1 MERKHNSILTAV
13 LIPLFALALM
23 LGIGRYVDTAQ
34 AQSAEEAA
42 APAGG
47 GVVTLTLLHTNDGES
62 SLMTS
67 TNTVPPNSGGYTNP
81 MTVALPVGSIAAF
94 QSVTLREMNQ
104 AHGAGHAVVNVYAG
118 DLYLPSAVLAC
129 SLPPASP
136 ETPLYDA
143 VAIRQIPFDALTIGN
158 HEFDYGPELFERFVR
173 ETAYDTDN
181 NGTTEWT
188 HAFLSA
194 NLDFSGE
201 PGFDDLT
208 DEDGVIVGTTSN
220 GSVIAHSLI
229 MTDAGQMFG
238 IVGASPPDLETISS
252 PGNVVVTTDNLT
264 ETAQVVQA
272 EVDRLYDEYG
282 VRKIIFAS
290 QLQSINNDIQL
301 IPMLSRVDV
310 AIAGGGNELLLNPAV
325 PDREEVLPGERSPQV
340 DEYPIRVTDATSRT
354 VYLVTTVGNYK
365 YLGRLDVA
373 FDAEGEITEFNTD
386 TSYLRRVIPESEEAT
401 ELGLQ
406 DAVTPDPTMVETVT
420 QPVEACLADF
430 ANTPIARTEVL
441 LDVSRPTVRGA
452 ESNAGNLIAD
462 SYLYVYQQYSNTVT
476 TTVQLAG
483 VDPNP
488 VIAVQNG
495 GGIRLAGSSTFLPVT
510 GEVPGNIRRLDTLNV
525 LPFPNFV
532 AVVQDVTPVDL
543 EAILERSAATLP
555 SPGGQFL
562 QIAGF
567 RVTYDPSQPAQEV
580 DNAGNVLVQGNRVFS
595 ATLDDGTPIIDNYE
609 VVANAPL
616 VNIVTN
622 HFTAEG
628 GDIYPWLANNPNQS
642 NLRDENGFQFSYEQS
657 LIYYLQTFPEEE
669 GLPTIQA
676 EDERYQP
683 GGEGRIT
690 ITDNPT
696 AVTLNNVGATP
707 GSTLP
712 IWLLAG
718 AGLALSLGTM
728 TALHRRRR

>member
-23 LGIGRYVDTAQ
+23 LGLGRYVGTAQ
-34 AQSAEEAA
+34 AQSAEEAV

-62 SLMTS
+62 SLLPFTY
-67 TNTVPPNSGGYTNP
+67 NVPPNSGYSNAT
-81 MTVALPVGSIAAF
+81 TVTLPVGSIAAF
-94 QSVTLREMNQ
+94 KSVTLRETNQ

-118 DLYLPSAVLAC
+118 DIYLPSAVLAC
-129 SLPPASP
+129 SLPPAPP
-136 ETPLYDA
+136 ETPIYDA
-143 VAIRQIPFDALTIGN
+143 VAIRQIPFHALTIGN
-158 HEFDYGPELFERFVR
+158 HEFDYGPEFFERFVR
-173 ETAYDTDN
+173 ETEYDSDN
-181 NGTTEWT
+181 DGTPEWPQ
-188 HAFLSA
+188 AFLSS

-201 PGFDDLT
+201 PDFDDLT
-208 DEDGVIVGTTSN
+208 DDDGVIVGTTSN

-238 IVGASPPDLETISS
+238 VVGASPPDLPTISS

-290 QLQSINNDIQL
+290 QLQNINNDIQL

-325 PDREEVLPGERSPQV
+325 PDTQEKLPGERATQFG
-340 DEYPIRVTDATSRT
+340 EYPIRVTDATSRT
-354 VYLVTTVGNYK
+354 VYLVTTAGNYK
-365 YLGRLDVA
+365 YLGRLDVG

-401 ELGLQ
+401 EVGVQ
-406 DAVTPDPTMVETVT
+406 DAVTPDPMMVQTVT
-420 QPVEACLADF
+420 EPVESCLEDF

-441 LDVSRPTVRGA
+441 LDVSRNTVRGS

-462 SYLYVYQQYSNTVT
+462 SFLYAYQQYSDTVT
-476 TTVQLAG
+476 NTVQLAG
-483 VDPNP
+483 ATNP

-495 GGIRLAGSSTFLPVT
+495 GGIRQNAGDQLPVT

-525 LPFPNFV
+525 LPFANFV

-543 EAILERSAATLP
+543 EAILERSASGLP
-555 SPGGQFL
+555 GQGGQFL

-567 RVTYDPSQPAQEV
+567 RVTYDPSQPAQELDV
-580 DNAGNVLVQGNRVFS
+580 EGNVLVQGNRVFS
-595 ATLDDGTPIIDNYE
+595 ATLEDGTPIIENYE

-616 VNIVTN
+616 VDLVTN
-622 HFTAEG
+622 HFTARG
-628 GDIYPWLANNPNQS
+628 GDNYPWLASNPNQS
-642 NLRDENGFQFSYEQS
+642 NLVDETGIQISYEQS
-657 LIYYLQTFPEEE
+657 LIEYLQSFPEEE

-690 ITDNPT
+690 ISDEPT

-707 GSTLP
+707 NSTLP
-712 IWLLAG
+712 VWLLAG

-728 TALHRRRR
+728 AALHRRRR

>member
-23 LGIGRYVDTAQ
+23 LGLSRYVGTAQ

-62 SLMTS
+62 SLLPFTY
-67 TNTVPPNSGGYTNP
+67 NVPPNSGYSNAT
-81 MTVALPVGSIAAF
+81 TVTLPVGSIAAF
-94 QSVTLREMNQ
+94 KSVTLREMNQ

-129 SLPPASP
+129 SLPPAPP
-136 ETPLYDA
+136 ETPIYDA
-143 VAIRQIPFDALTIGN
+143 VALRQIPFDALTIGN
-158 HEFDYGPELFERFVR
+158 HEFDYGPEFFERFVR
-173 ETAYDTDN
+173 QFEYDTDN

-188 HAFLSA
+188 HAFLSS

-201 PGFDDLT
+201 PDFDDLT
-208 DEDGVIVGTTSN
+208 DDDGVIVGTTSN

-238 IVGASPPDLETISS
+238 VVGASPPDLPTISS

-290 QLQSINNDIQL
+290 QLQNINADMEL

-310 AIAGGGNELLLNPAV
+310 AIAGGGNEFLLNPAV
-325 PDREEVLPGERSPQV
+325 PDTQEKLPGERATQFG
-340 DEYPIRVTDATSRT
+340 EYPIRVTDATSRT
-354 VYLVTTVGNYK
+354 VYLVTTAGNYK

-386 TSYLRRVIPESEEAT
+386 TSYLRRVIPESEQAT
-401 ELGLQ
+401 EVGVQ
-406 DAVTPDPTMVETVT
+406 DAVTPDPMMVQTVT
-420 QPVEACLADF
+420 EPVESCLEDF

-441 LDVSRPTVRGA
+441 LDVSRTTVRSR

-462 SYLYVYQQYSNTVT
+462 SFLYSYQQYSDTVT
-476 TTVQLAG
+476 NTMQLAG
-483 VDPNP
+483 ATNP

-495 GGIRLAGSSTFLPVT
+495 GGIRQNAGDQLPVN
-510 GEVPGNIRRLDTLNV
+510 GQVPGNIRRLDTLNV
-525 LPFPNFV
+525 LPFANFV

-543 EAILERSAATLP
+543 EAILERAASGLP
-555 SPGGQFL
+555 GQGGQFL

-567 RVTYDPSQPAQEV
+567 RVTYDPSQPAQELDV
-580 DNAGNVLVQGNRVFS
+580 EGNVLVQGNRVFS
-595 ATLDDGTPIIDNYE
+595 ATLEDGTPIIENYE

-616 VNIVTN
+616 VDLVTN
-622 HFTAEG
+622 HFTARG
-628 GDIYPWLANNPNQS
+628 GDNYPWLASNTNQS
-642 NLRDENGFQFSYEQS
+642 NLIDETGIQISYEQS
-657 LIYYLQTFPEEE
+657 LIEYLQTFPVE
-669 GLPTIQA
+669 GDPALPTIQA

-690 ITDNPT
+690 ITDAPT
-696 AVTLNNVGATP
+696 AVTLNNVGAMP

-712 IWLLAG
+712 VWLLAG

-728 TALHRRRR
+728 AALHRRRR

>member
-23 LGIGRYVDTAQ
+23 LGLSRYVGTAQ

-62 SLMTS
+62 SLLPFTY
-67 TNTVPPNSGGYTNP
+67 NVPPNSGYSNAT
-81 MTVALPVGSIAAF
+81 TVTLPVGSIAAF
-94 QSVTLREMNQ
+94 KSVTLREMNQ

-129 SLPPASP
+129 SLPPAPP
-136 ETPLYDA
+136 ETPIYDA
-143 VAIRQIPFDALTIGN
+143 VALRQIPFDALTIGN
-158 HEFDYGPELFERFVR
+158 HEFDYGPEFFERFVR
-173 ETAYDTDN
+173 QFEYDTDN

-188 HAFLSA
+188 HAFLSS

-201 PGFDDLT
+201 PDFDDLT
-208 DEDGVIVGTTSN
+208 DDDGVIVGTTSN

-238 IVGASPPDLETISS
+238 VVGASPPDLPTISS

-290 QLQSINNDIQL
+290 QLQNINADMEL

-310 AIAGGGNELLLNPAV
+310 AIAGGGNEFLLNPAV
-325 PDREEVLPGERSPQV
+325 PDTQEKLPGERATQFG
-340 DEYPIRVTDATSRT
+340 EYPIRVTDATSRT
-354 VYLVTTVGNYK
+354 VYLVTTAGNYK

-386 TSYLRRVIPESEEAT
+386 TSYLRRVIPESEQAT
-401 ELGLQ
+401 EVGVQ
-406 DAVTPDPTMVETVT
+406 DAVTPDPMMVQTVT
-420 QPVEACLADF
+420 EPVESCLEDF

-441 LDVSRPTVRGA
+441 LDVSRTTVRSR

-462 SYLYVYQQYSNTVT
+462 SFLYSYQQYSDTVT
-476 TTVQLAG
+476 NTMQLAG
-483 VDPNP
+483 ATNP

-495 GGIRLAGSSTFLPVT
+495 GGIRQNAGDQLPVN
-510 GEVPGNIRRLDTLNV
+510 GQVPGNIRRLDTLNV
-525 LPFPNFV
+525 LPFANFV

-543 EAILERSAATLP
+543 EAILERAASGLP
-555 SPGGQFL
+555 GQGGQFL

-567 RVTYDPSQPAQEV
+567 RVTYDPSQPAQELDV
-580 DNAGNVLVQGNRVFS
+580 EGNVLVQGNRVFS
-595 ATLDDGTPIIDNYE
+595 ATLEDGTPIIENYE

-616 VNIVTN
+616 VDLVTN
-622 HFTAEG
+622 HFTARG
-628 GDIYPWLANNPNQS
+628 GDNYPWLASNTNQS
-642 NLRDENGFQFSYEQS
+642 TLIDETGIQISYEQS
-657 LIYYLQTFPEEE
+657 LIEYLQTFPVE
-669 GLPTIQA
+669 GDPALPTIQA

-690 ITDNPT
+690 ITDAPT
-696 AVTLNNVGATP
+696 AVTLNNVGAMP

-712 IWLLAG
+712 VWLLAG

-728 TALHRRRR
+728 AALHRRRR